1 MTMTNPTRYSL
12 TIQGHNPAPQGSK
25 RYVGH
30 RHNAKAGR
38 ELPVLREESAR
49 VGPWRGVVTTM
60 AVAAGARQRLREP
73 MDGLLEASIV
83 FIMEP
88 TQTALREIAKHPDG
102 VRGVFPTTQVYGDID
117 KLQRSTFDGLKDAQ
131 VIKDDA
137 RVVAVQAAKVF
148 PGFFPRLDRPGA
160 YIRLRYLDPGTL
172 RL

>member
-1 MTMTNPTRYSL
+1 MTNPIHYSL

-25 RYVGH
+25 AYAGH
-30 RHNAKAGR
+30 RYNAKAGR
-38 ELPVLREESAR
+38 ALPVLREESAR

-73 MDGLLEASIV
+73 LDGYLEASIV

-88 TQTALREIAKHPDG
+88 TQTALKEIAKHPDG
-102 VRGVFPTTQVYGDID
+102 VRGVFPSTHVYGDTD
-117 KLQRSTFDGLKDAQ
+117 KLERSTLDGLTDAR

-137 RVVAVQAAKVF
+137 RIISLYGVKVF

-160 YIRLRYLDPGTL
+160 YIRIRHLDPATL
-172 RL
+172 VL

>member
-1 MTMTNPTRYSL
+1 MTNSTRYSL

-25 RYVGH
+25 AYAGH
-30 RHNAKAGR
+30 RYNAKAGR

-60 AVAAGARQRLREP
+60 AKAAASRQRLTVA
-73 MDGLLEASIV
+73 MDGYLEASIV

-88 TQTALREIAKHPDG
+88 TQKALREIAKQG
-102 VRGVFPTTQVYGDID
+102 VRNVFPSTVVYGDVD
-117 KLQRSTFDGLKDAQ
+117 KLQRSTLDGLKDAG

-137 RVVAVQAAKVF
+137 RVISIQAVKVF
-148 PGFFPRLDRPGA
+148 PGFFPHLDRPGA
-160 YIRLRYLDPGTL
+160 YVRLRHLNPETL